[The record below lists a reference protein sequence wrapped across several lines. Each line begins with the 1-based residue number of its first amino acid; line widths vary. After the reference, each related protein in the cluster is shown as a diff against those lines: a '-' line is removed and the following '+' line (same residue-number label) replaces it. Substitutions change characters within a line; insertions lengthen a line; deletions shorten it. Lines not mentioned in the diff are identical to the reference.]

1 MERGAWE
8 ATVYGVAKTQLSAHA
23 HTHARTHTHPGKVP
37 RGVMGFYA
45 QCVHNE
51 VACGTGEQAA

>member
-8 ATVYGVAKTQLSAHA
+8 ATIYGFAKTQLSAHA
-23 HTHARTHTHPGKVP
+23 RTHAHTHPGKVP

-51 VACGTGEQAA
+51 VA